1 MGSMAVDM
9 ACVGSV
15 AGCCVLCRIVLF
27 AGVFSVLLFF
37 FGVLVRWSVVRLVVL
52 ILQFLH
58 VDYQF
63 LDQLCEGW
71 SFCKSKFFFPAIS
84 SRGLIEI
91 DASGT

>member
-1 MGSMAVDM
+1 MRSMIVDM

-15 AGCCVLCRIVLF
+15 AGCCVLYRIVLF
-27 AGVFSVLLFF
+27 AGVLSVLLFF

-63 LDQLCEGW
+63 LD
-71 SFCKSKFFFPAIS
+71 
-84 SRGLIEI
+84 
-91 DASGT
+91 